1 MTLWT
6 LAVNKFYK
14 LIRLSPCFGREREQ
28 WKKMEGTGKGRK
40 GEDKREEMG
49 QDYEYKGEEGKE

>member
-1 MTLWT
+1 
-6 LAVNKFYK
+6 
-14 LIRLSPCFGREREQ
+14 
-28 WKKMEGTGKGRK
+28 MEGTGKGRK